1 MNIIVFRI
9 YMIIEIIDSNKKES
23 KESIY
28 LFKSEIKLNS
38 FNAYPLSKIWSN
50 ETSHSPKSN
59 S

>member
-38 FNAYPLSKIWSN
+38 FNAYPLSKI
-50 ETSHSPKSN
+50 
-59 S
+59 